1 MDTMKFSSIIIIS
14 FSFFLLITG
23 SLQAQSNNDV
33 AIILKSK
40 GKVKVRKEKIQKWGD
55 GKRGI
60 RLDSGDIVKTYEQ
73 SLAAVMF
80 TDDKSL
86 LKVRDNSTL
95 AIRGKRTKKT
105 ISKRIVC
112 TLGNFWIKVSKQKSK
127 IQVETPSGV
136 AAVKGT
142 EFYGVVDSDGNTM
155 IIVIE
160 GIVKLMNKLGEAL
173 VNAGQTG
180 KMTKGQPPEVSPTD
194 PKDVQN
200 WAEEDNS
207 TNELQFEFEDSD
219 GNKKNLKIIY
229 H

>member
-1 MDTMKFSSIIIIS
+1 M
-14 FSFFLLITG
+14 TG
-23 SLQAQSNNDV
+23 SIKAQTNNDV

-40 GKVKVRKEKIQKWGD
+40 GKVKVKK
-55 GKRGI
+55 GKVRNWREGRRGS
-60 RLDSGDIVKTYEQ
+60 RLDSGDIVRTFNQ

-105 ISKRIVC
+105 ISKRITC
-112 TLGNFWIKVSKQKSK
+112 TLGNFWIKVTKQKSK
-127 IQVETPSGV
+127 MLVETPSGV

-142 EFYGVVDSDGNTM
+142 EFYGVVDSEGNTM

-160 GIVKLMNKLGEAL
+160 GIVQLMNKLGEAL
-173 VNAGQTG
+173 VKAGQTG
-180 KMTKGQPPEVSPTD
+180 KMAKGSAPEVSPTD
-194 PKDVQN
+194 PKDAQN
-200 WAEEDNS
+200 WADDGES
-207 TNELQFEFEDSD
+207 TNELQFEFEDAD

>member
-1 MDTMKFSSIIIIS
+1 MKLINKLVLIFS
-14 FSFFLLITG
+14 FSFLIAG
-23 SLQAQSNNDV
+23 SIQAQSNDDV

-40 GKVKVRKEKIQKWGD
+40 GKVKVRKEKIKNWYD
-55 GKRGI
+55 GI
-60 RLDSGDIVKTYEQ
+60 RGFHLDSGDIVKTYEQ

-95 AIRGKRTKKT
+95 AIRGKRTNKT
-105 ISKRIVC
+105 ISKRISC

-127 IQVETPSGV
+127 LLVETPSGV

-142 EFYGVVDSDGNTM
+142 EFYCVVDSDGNAI

-160 GIVKLMNKLGEAL
+160 GLVELMNKLGEAL
-173 VNAGQTG
+173 VKAGQTG
-180 KMTKGQPPEVSPTD
+180 KLTKGQPPEVLPTD
-194 PKDVQN
+194 PETALN
-200 WAEEDNS
+200 WAEEDKG
-207 TNELQFEFEDSD
+207 TNELQFEFEDSN
-219 GNKKNLKIIY
+219 GNKRNLKIIY